1 MSVGKMNPLRD
12 IVNSEKAIIG
22 GGLPD
27 IADQNF
33 TKLIWGK
40 KANLLNYTS
49 QLESDSQYYN
59 FFTEWAQKARVL
71 VAMKHIQPSVM

>member
-27 IADQNF
+27 LTDQNF

-40 KANLLNYTS
+40 GKFTKLDFSAGVTYTILQFLYRMGPKS
-49 QLESDSQYYN
+49 
-59 FFTEWAQKARVL
+59 
-71 VAMKHIQPSVM
+71 